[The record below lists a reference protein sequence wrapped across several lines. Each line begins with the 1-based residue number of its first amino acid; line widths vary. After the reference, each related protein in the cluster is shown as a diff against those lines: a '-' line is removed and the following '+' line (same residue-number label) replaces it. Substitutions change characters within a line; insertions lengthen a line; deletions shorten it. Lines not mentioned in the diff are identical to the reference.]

1 MIREYRPLSPEQLE
15 KQRWLTEE
23 AARGRDNHAGVTH
36 IHRHYKHSK
45 LLDIGGGVIIH
56 KKGIPM
62 EHWDA
67 AEWKDYEK
75 IKTKSYERKLKQLRD
90 EEKEDTDEYRGWLRQ
105 QQLWEASKVA
115 YHNLG
120 EDTVGD

>member
-1 MIREYRPLSPEQLE
+1 
-15 KQRWLTEE
+15 
-23 AARGRDNHAGVTH
+23 
-36 IHRHYKHSK
+36 
-45 LLDIGGGVIIH
+45 
-56 KKGIPM
+56 M

-90 EEKEDTDEYRGWLRQ
+90 EEKEDTDEYRWWLRQ

-120 EDTVGD
+120 EDPLEH